1 MSRYFTE
8 EGAEKWSRWEFPDL
22 DARPGVPEAESPEPA
37 PAAPTIEEIEQIQKQ
52 AYDEAYEQ
60 GRNEGFEF
68 GHREGLE
75 QARSEQEEEKVA
87 LREQTGRFRSLL
99 ENLSQ
104 PFADLD
110 DQVEEE
116 LVTLVIALVRQLVR
130 RELRTDPGQV
140 VAIVRDS
147 LRVLPVAARKICIH
161 LHPEDVELVRSAF
174 ALEDED
180 ATIGFSDDPTLTR
193 GGCRITTDTSQVDAT
208 LESRLN
214 ALIAANFG
222 GERVEDQE

>member
-1 MSRYFTE
+1 MSRHSVEDGLEQWT
-8 EGAEKWSRWEFPDL
+8 RWEIPDL
-22 DARPGVPEAESPEPA
+22 DAEPEVEEPEALEPT
-37 PAAPTIEEIEQIQKQ
+37 PTAPTIEEIERIQKQ

-60 GRNEGFEF
+60 GRNQGFEF

-75 QARSEQEEEKVA
+75 QGRRELDEEKAA
-87 LREQTGRFRSLL
+87 LRKQIEQFRSLIKH
-99 ENLSQ
+99 LSE

-116 LVTLVIALVRQLVR
+116 LVALSIALVRQLVR

-140 VAIVRDS
+140 VAIVRES

-161 LHPEDVELVRSAF
+161 LHPEDVDLVREAF
-174 ALEDED
+174 ALDEQD
-180 ATIGFSDDPTLTR
+180 TSIGFQDDPTLSR
-193 GGCRITTDTSQVDAT
+193 GGCRITSENSQVDAT